1 MKFLLLPIVLLLA
14 ENCQPNLPLRFMT
27 YNIRLDYEGDG
38 VNHWP
43 KRKDKLARL
52 IQQQGPD
59 VFGVQEAKHNQM
71 QDLTTLLPAYESY
84 GLGRDDGKLAG
95 EFSAVFYKK
104 EKFDLLQSGTFWL
117 SETPAVPGSKS
128 WDAAIT
134 RVCSWAQF
142 SERKSGYRFFAFNT
156 HFDHIGEVA
165 RLKSMELISQKVG
178 EIAGGS
184 PFILMGDFNFEPSAL
199 PYQVTT
205 DTSRWQLKDS
215 YLAAEKNLAERPC
228 TFTGF
233 KVEGAECR
241 RIDYVFASPHWQV
254 KTNAIIHE
262 NDGVYFPSDH
272 LPVVADVLLPGTAN
286 R

>member
-1 MKFLLLPIVLLLA
+1 
-14 ENCQPNLPLRFMT
+14 MT

-52 IQQQGPD
+52 IQQQNP
-59 VFGVQEAKHNQM
+59 VIFGVQEAKHNQM
-71 QDLTTLLPAYESY
+71 EDLTTLMSGYSFY
-84 GLGRDDGKLAG
+84 GAGRDDGKTAG
-95 EFSAVFYKK
+95 EYSAIFYKK

-117 SETPAVPGSKS
+117 SETPEVPGSKS

-134 RVCSWAQF
+134 RVCSWGKFSDKKTGLQF
-142 SERKSGYRFFAFNT
+142 FVFNT
-156 HFDHIGEVA
+156 HFDHIGEIA
-165 RLKSMELISQKVG
+165 RFKSMELISEKVKD
-178 EIAGGS
+178 IAGNS
-184 PFILMGDFNFEPSAL
+184 AFILMGDFNYEPTAPPYGVAKDSA
-199 PYQVTT
+199 
-205 DTSRWQLKDS
+205 RWQLRDS
-215 YLAAEKNLAERPC
+215 YLAAEKNLAEQPC

-241 RIDYVFASPHWQV
+241 RIDYLFASPHWDI

-272 LPVVADVLLPGTAN
+272 LPVVSDMVLLSAAN